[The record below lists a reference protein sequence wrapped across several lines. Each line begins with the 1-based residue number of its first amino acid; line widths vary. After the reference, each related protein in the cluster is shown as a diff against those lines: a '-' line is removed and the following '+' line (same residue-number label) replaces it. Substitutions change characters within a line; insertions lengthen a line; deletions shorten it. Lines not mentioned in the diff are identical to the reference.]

1 MSKHRTNKV
10 FEIDYLI
17 NEDLTEEDL
26 FYIFETPSLVHSLV
40 IGMFEQI
47 NTKLTKNEIFQIC
60 KKDNWMEEY
69 FWSEK
74 QRANYFDKLSK
85 IAKNVYQ
92 YSDDLCVNW
101 ANWFLFKY
109 GFMIIQSKKK
119 KRKK

>member
-47 NTKLTKNEIFQIC
+47 NTKLNFINIKRYERESIC
-60 KKDNWMEEY
+60 LMP
-69 FWSEK
+69 
-74 QRANYFDKLSK
+74 DKR
-85 IAKNVYQ
+85 
-92 YSDDLCVNW
+92 
-101 ANWFLFKY
+101 FP
-109 GFMIIQSKKK
+109 
-119 KRKK
+119 R